1 MGEPLTAV
9 AGDVVTRPAFAARYG
24 ARTDAEFVTQAY
36 RNATGASARSSWAS
50 ARAAS
55 LTAGTLTRAALMAE
69 IVSYPS
75 AVTHLRPEVDVTMT
89 YAGLLRRSPDR
100 GGFTYWSGKVR
111 AGTSIQK
118 LIAQFFSSSEYAARF
133 A

>member
-1 MGEPLTAV
+1 
-9 AGDVVTRPAFAARYG
+9 
-24 ARTDAEFVTQAY
+24 
-36 RNATGASARSSWAS
+36 
-50 ARAAS
+50 
-55 LTAGTLTRAALMAE
+55 
-69 IVSYPS
+69 
-75 AVTHLRPEVDVTMT
+75 MT